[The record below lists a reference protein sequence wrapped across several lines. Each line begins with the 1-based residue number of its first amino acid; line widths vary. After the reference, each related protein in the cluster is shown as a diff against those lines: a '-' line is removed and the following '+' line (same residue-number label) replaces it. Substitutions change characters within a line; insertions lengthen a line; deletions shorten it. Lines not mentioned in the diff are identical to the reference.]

1 MNEGKDYIVYEWKR
15 SQFLEKAE
23 IILGLAYKVGIHR
36 IEDEAN
42 NAVYLV
48 PEEFYKRAVRALGN
62 G

>member
-1 MNEGKDYIVYEWKR
+1 MNKAGDYRIYEWQR

-23 IILGLAYKVGIHR
+23 TILKLVFTVGIHR